1 MRPAGF
7 GPPVPILMGF
17 TQGRSGFDMGSNR
30 RVVVTGLGVVSP
42 IGNSVGEFWP
52 ALIGGKSGIAT
63 ITRFD
68 PTNFKVRIAAEV
80 KNWSPEPVIEA
91 REAKRMDLFSQ
102 FALYSSSEAMKSSGL
117 DMEKEDS
124 FRVGVVYGSG
134 IGGINVLEDQVKV
147 YLEKGPNRVS
157 PFYIV
162 GMIPD
167 IAAGHVSM
175 MFGLRGPN
183 YGTVSACATGAN
195 AIGAAYQEILLGN
208 ADAMIAGGS
217 EGAISPT
224 AIAGF
229 MNIKALS
236 SRNDDPEKASRP
248 YDIDRDGFVM
258 GEGGG
263 AVVLEDLDHALKRG
277 ATIYAELT
285 GIGATA
291 DSYHITAP
299 HPDGIGAARA
309 MELAVQKSGMRMED
323 VDYVNTHGTATP
335 TGDVAEINAIKR
347 ALGEHAYKTNIS
359 STKSMTGHLLG
370 AAGPVEFIAT
380 VLAVKN
386 NIIPPTINVDNQDPE
401 CDLNCTPNVA
411 VEKEVNFALSNSF
424 GFGGHN
430 ATLAVRKF
438 MKA

>member
-1 MRPAGF
+1 M
-7 GPPVPILMGF
+7 
-17 TQGRSGFDMGSNR
+17 
-30 RVVVTGLGVVSP
+30 GVVSP
-42 IGNSVGEFWP
+42 VGKTVDEFWNS
-52 ALIGGKSGIAT
+52 LVKGKSGIAT
-63 ITRFD
+63 ITKFD
-68 PTNFKVRIAAEV
+68 PSGFKVRIAGEV
-80 KNWSPEPVIEA
+80 KNFSPEPVIES
-91 REAKRMDLFSQ
+91 REARRMDLFTQ
-102 FALYSSSEAMKSSGL
+102 YALFSSAEAVRQSGL
-117 DMEKEDS
+117 TMENEDA
-124 FRVGVVYGSG
+124 FRIGVVFGSG
-134 IGGINVLEDQVKV
+134 IGGINVLEDQVGV
-147 YLEKGPNRVS
+147 YLSKGPGRVS

-167 IAAGHVSM
+167 IAAGHISM

-195 AIGAAYQEILLGN
+195 AIGAAYNEILLDN
-208 ADAMIAGGS
+208 ADVMVAGGS
-217 EGAISPT
+217 EGAVSPT

-236 SRNDDPEKASRP
+236 TRNDEPEKASRP

-263 AVVLEDLDHALKRG
+263 AVILEELEHARKRG
-277 ATIYAELT
+277 ATIFAELT

-299 HPDGIGAARA
+299 HPEGIGAARA
-309 MELAVQKSGMRMED
+309 IEIAIRQSGMQPED
-323 VDYVNTHGTATP
+323 VDYINTHGTATP
-335 TGDVAEINAIKR
+335 PGDVAEVNAIKR
-347 ALGEHAYKTNIS
+347 ALGEHARKTNIS

-370 AAGPVEFIAT
+370 AAGPVEFVAT

-386 NIIPPTINVDNQDPE
+386 NIIPPTINVENQDPE

-411 VEKEVNFALSNSF
+411 VEKEVKFALSKSF

-438 MKA
+438 TEE

>member
-1 MRPAGF
+1 
-7 GPPVPILMGF
+7 
-17 TQGRSGFDMGSNR
+17 MGSRR

-42 IGNSVGEFWP
+42 VGNSVDEFWS
-52 ALIGGKSGIAT
+52 ALIRGKSGIAA

-68 PTNFKVRIAAEV
+68 PANFKVRIAGEV
-80 KNWSPEPVIEA
+80 KNWTPDPVIDPREA
-91 REAKRMDLFSQ
+91 RRMDLFSQ
-102 FALYSSSEAMKSSGL
+102 FALYSSAEAMKSSGL

-124 FRVGVVYGSG
+124 FRAGVVYGSG
-134 IGGINVLEDQVKV
+134 IGGINVLEEQVRV
-147 YLEKGPNRVS
+147 YLDKGPNRVS

-167 IAAGHVSM
+167 IAAGHISI

-183 YGTVSACATGAN
+183 FGTVSACATGAN
-195 AIGAAYQEILLGN
+195 AIAAAFQEILLDN
-208 ADAMIAGGS
+208 ADVMLAGGS
-217 EGAISPT
+217 EGAVSPT

-236 SRNDDPEKASRP
+236 TRNEEPEKASRP
-248 YDIDRDGFVM
+248 YDVDRDGFVM

-263 AVVLEDLDHALKRG
+263 AVVLEELEHARKRG

-285 GIGATA
+285 GVGATG
-291 DSYHITAP
+291 DSHHITAP

-309 MELAVQKSGMRMED
+309 METAIQKSGMRARD
-323 VDYVNTHGTATP
+323 VDYVNTHGTSTP
-335 TGDVAEINAIKR
+335 AGDIAEINAIKL
-347 ALGEHAYKTNIS
+347 ALGDHARETNIS

-386 NIIPPTINVDNQDPE
+386 NIIPPTVNVENQDPE
-401 CDLNCTPNVA
+401 CDLNVTPNAA

-430 ATLAVRKF
+430 ATLAVRKCTE
-438 MKA
+438 A